1 MAARAVALLNF
12 IRTKSVFKSM
22 GKHASMES
30 MLATSFHRAS
40 ATVYFV
46 YSLWAVAAIVNGIPS
61 IIEANGIDVQTAYSI
76 ATLLLAAPACFGATF
91 WPLFARLE
99 AYAGS
104 GFVGLILFYLV
115 TLIWDWAAGDGSI
128 TGVIIIA
135 SILVIPA
142 SRLVIIVVFLIRQ
155 AKADEE
161 RPRSN

>member
-1 MAARAVALLNF
+1 MGRRAVALLNF
-12 IRTKSVFKSM
+12 IRTKSVFNPM
-22 GKHASMES
+22 GNHASMES

-46 YSLWAVAAIVNGIPS
+46 YTLWAAAAIVNGIPS

-104 GFVGLILFYLV
+104 GFVGLILFYLA
-115 TLIWDWAAGDGSI
+115 TLLWDWITGDGSI

-155 AKADEE
+155 AKANDQ
-161 RPRSN
+161 RPEND